1 MTAPN
6 TLSLPHPAITQ
17 EPLACSL
24 SLVLA
29 EPNTIHLAYREGDN
43 GLVLHVLTRVGAA
56 DRSDGA
62 DGHFRAAPPSTL
74 FHLPGLLSLQHVL
87 ASHPLF

>member
-1 MTAPN
+1 M
-6 TLSLPHPAITQ
+6 L
-17 EPLACSL
+17 SL

-56 DRSDGA
+56 DRSYGA
-62 DGHFRAAPPSTL
+62 DGHFRAAPPRTL